1 VPPPL
6 GPRAVPGRKRAFART
21 RNFVQVAGRPSL
33 KGFWMGSPDF
43 HWLPE
48 AENWRE
54 RIAALGRGTTGF
66 AELFAL
72 AHTRLDF
79 VRTGALDQLL
89 RRRWPERPADFAGR
103 SYRLSILSSSTTAH
117 LHAGLR
123 IAGLRYNFWL
133 QIHEGDYRQ
142 YWRELNDPGS
152 GLHEFRPEGILFAF
166 DAWRFCS
173 GVAASQSAAAV
184 GATLDAVRQDLL
196 ACWRKARAAFG
207 CDVLQQTVL
216 PTQNPLLGAN
226 EHRLPGSRAAFL
238 SGVNAGMRLW
248 GEAEGVDLVAI
259 DVEAA
264 RDGLAKWHDPVLWHR
279 AKQDIRP
286 TAAPIFGDLVVRV
299 LAAKAGGSRKCLVL
313 DLDNTLWGGVIGD
326 EGLDGIVLGQGSALG
341 EGFLSVQDY
350 AKQLSERGI
359 ILAVCSKNDEANA
372 LEPFEKHPEMVL
384 RRADIACFVANWDD
398 KAKNIETI
406 AERLNIGLDSL
417 VFLDDNPFE
426 RRRVREALPMVAVP
440 EVPDEPALVPE
451 TLAAAGYFE
460 SVAVTGED
468 RERGA
473 LYAENAKRERVR
485 ENYGD
490 VASYLAGLGMR
501 AIWGYFD
508 TLNRQRIVQLINKTN
523 QFNLTTRRYSD
534 TDYDA
539 FMRDENC
546 VGLHVRLVDRFG
558 DNGLIA
564 VVIGKINGPSLVIDT
579 WLMSCRVLGREV
591 EAVTLSLLIAEAR
604 RRGATRLVGEYA
616 PSQKNGMVR
625 EHYEKLGF
633 TLISEIAAGA
643 KRLALE
649 IADYREPVLPMA
661 LERAVLG

>member
-1 VPPPL
+1 
-6 GPRAVPGRKRAFART
+6 
-21 RNFVQVAGRPSL
+21 
-33 KGFWMGSPDF
+33 MGSPDF

-54 RIAALGRGTTGF
+54 RIAALGREGSGF
-66 AELFAL
+66 AELLAL

-79 VRTGALDQLL
+79 VRVGALDQVL
-89 RRRWPERPADFAGR
+89 RRRWPERPAEFAGR
-103 SYRLSILSSSTTAH
+103 SYRLAILSSSTTAH

-123 IAGLRYNFWL
+123 IAGLRANFWL
-133 QIHEGDYRQ
+133 EIYEGDYGQ

-152 GLHEFRPEGILFAF
+152 GLHAFRPDAILFAF
-166 DAWRFCS
+166 DGWRFCS
-173 GVAASQSAAAV
+173 RVSASDSAVAAEAALEA
-184 GATLDAVRQDLL
+184 AREDLIG
-196 ACWRKARAAFG
+196 CWRKARASFG
-207 CDVLQQTVL
+207 CAVLQQTVL
-216 PTQNPLLGAN
+216 PTSPSLLGAN

-238 SGVNAGMRLW
+238 SEINSGMRAW
-248 GEAEGVDLVAI
+248 GEVEGVDLVAI

-286 TAAPIFGDLVVRV
+286 TAAPIYGDLVVRV
-299 LAAKAGGSRKCLVL
+299 LAAKAGKSRKCLVL

-326 EGLDGIVLGQGSALG
+326 DGLDGIVLGQGSALG
-341 EGFLSVQDY
+341 EGFLAVQDY

-372 LEPFEKHPEMVL
+372 LEPFDKHPEMIL
-384 RRADIACFVANWDD
+384 RRSDIACFVANWDD

-451 TLAAAGYFE
+451 ALAAAGYFE

-473 LYAENAKRERVR
+473 LYAENAKREQVR
-485 ENYGD
+485 EQYGD

-508 TLNRQRIVQLINKTN
+508 TLHRQRIVQLINKTN
-523 QFNLTTRRYSD
+523 QFNLTTRRYGE

-546 VGLHVRLVDRFG
+546 VGLHVRLIDRFG

-564 VVIGKINGPSLVIDT
+564 VVIGKFDGPSLLIDT

-591 EAVTLSLLIAEAR
+591 EAATLSLLAAEAR
-604 RRGATRLVGEYA
+604 RHGATRLIGEYA
-616 PSQKNGMVR
+616 PSPKNGMVR
-625 EHYEKLGF
+625 EHFEKLGF
-633 TLISEIAAGA
+633 ALIDENSAGA
-643 KRLALE
+643 KRLELE
-649 IADYREPVLPMA
+649 VAAYREPVLPMV
-661 LERAVLG
+661 LERAGLG